1 MNSHNPFVIRAQPE
15 LNTNPIKNL
24 LLGLALGVTR
34 SNSGWAQ
41 PEHELFLRLEPGRS
55 FNLAQTDEFAVLGFR

>member
-41 PEHELFLRLEPGRS
+41 PEHELFFYGLSLGGASTSPKP
-55 FNLAQTDEFAVLGFR
+55 TDLQS